1 MNNKKIINV
10 LLVSSVILNGFFF
23 SLMYKCNKKTT
34 KNKKYTYKV
43 IKTFKDLP
51 FF

>member
-10 LLVSSVILNGFFF
+10 LLVSSVILNGFLF
-23 SLMYKCNKKTT
+23 SLMYKCNKKTI
-34 KNKKYTYKV
+34 KNKYTYKV